1 MTLFKQIVSILLISA
16 LPLAAAGNDARLKKG
31 VEAYQNERW
40 DEALSHF
47 QAALDE
53 DPENPQLLFNLGS
66 ALYKKE
72 RYQDAAAAFEK
83 ALMTR
88 DIRLQENAYFN
99 QGNAYYRLEKYQEA
113 VEAYKKA
120 LDIDPEDPAAKH
132 NLELVRARLKEMADK
147 QQQQQQDDQQQKK
160 IEPSEYAKQLK
171 AQAEIMVAQRLYPQ
185 AYNLMIQGLQADETV
200 AAFQD
205 FIQRIKD
212 VVDIEEGAK

>member
-1 MTLFKQIVSILLISA
+1 MAWLNKFIFLLLFTT
-16 LPLAAAGNDARLKKG
+16 LPLAAAGNDAKLKKG

-40 DEALSHF
+40 DEALSYF
-47 QAALDE
+47 QAAVDE
-53 DPENPQLLFNLGS
+53 DPENPQLQFNLGS

-72 RYQDAAAAFEK
+72 RYEDAAAAFEK
-83 ALMTR
+83 SLMTR
-88 DIRLQENAYFN
+88 DIRQQENAYFN

-120 LDIDPEDPAAKH
+120 LDIDPEDQAAKH

-147 QQQQQQDDQQQKK
+147 QQQQQQDQQQKK

-171 AQAEIMVAQRLYPQ
+171 AQAEIMVAQRFYQ
-185 AYNLMIQGLQADETV
+185 RAYNMMIQGLQADETV

-212 VVDIEEGAK
+212 VVDIEEGT

>member
-1 MTLFKQIVSILLISA
+1 MMSFKRLILILLISA
-16 LPLAAAGNDARLKKG
+16 LPLAAAGDGAKLKKG

-40 DEALSHF
+40 DEALSYF
-47 QAALDE
+47 QAALE
-53 DPENPQLLFNLGS
+53 ADPENPQLLFNLGS

-72 RYQDAAAAFEK
+72 RYEDAAAAFEK
-83 ALMTR
+83 SLMTR

-99 QGNAYYRLEKYQEA
+99 QGNAYYRLNKYQEA

-120 LDIDPEDPAAKH
+120 LDIDPEDQAAKH

-147 QQQQQQDDQQQKK
+147 QQQQQQDQQQKK

-212 VVDIEEGAK
+212 VVDIEAGAK